1 MAGYLA
7 VAGIWIVMYGIEI
20 ASNRAIAGAVERRDR
35 RAAMGWLGATSL
47 ASAWVVA
54 LAVLI
59 VGLAAGKDAGL
70 AAALLALV
78 LFTVHLGSR
87 VLLQGGPAPGA
98 DLMADRLFN
107 WLKGLPFLG
116 KIRVF
121 IAAWLIPSIAAP
133 ADLRQRREERG
144 VQAPGRVQAPRLDPD
159 PPRAPQPLDQPRGS
173 LPVPGERA
181 DDLGDGLHRPSH
193 AAQAQPHPGRGRG
206 RLRRDQEQHHGH
218 EPSLLLRDQ
227 VVPIPGDPVLLHR
240 LLEPHRLPAIADE

>member
-1 MAGYLA
+1 MANLLRYLDLLLLLVALPLFIVADLPMAGYLA

-87 VLLQGGPAPGA
+87 VLL
-98 DLMADRLFN
+98 
-107 WLKGLPFLG
+107 
-116 KIRVF
+116 RV
-121 IAAWLIPSIAAP
+121 
-133 ADLRQRREERG
+133 
-144 VQAPGRVQAPRLDPD
+144 VQ
-159 PPRAPQPLDQPRGS
+159 PQ
-173 LPVPGERA
+173 
-181 DDLGDGLHRPSH
+181 
-193 AAQAQPHPGRGRG
+193 
-206 RLRRDQEQHHGH
+206 
-218 EPSLLLRDQ
+218 EPT
-227 VVPIPGDPVLLHR
+227 
-240 LLEPHRLPAIADE
+240 